1 MEKELIEK
9 RIVELA
15 TSLTDTTNK
24 MDKYIIKLLLN
35 YYVNMA
41 LKNNN

>member
-1 MEKELIEK
+1 MNKELIEK

-15 TSLTDTTNK
+15 TNLTTTK
-24 MDKYIIKLLLN
+24 SRWDKYIIKLFLN
-35 YYVNMA
+35 YYVQMA